1 MQKGRQTIVEN
12 VLSSVR
18 KAIDERVK
26 KMWVRQNEIHNK
38 KMIQKQPRGYES
50 LKRGRFVLL
59 IVCLFLIAPVAMA
72 ANSVTPSSLRI
83 ILGTFSP
90 YYSPKFV
97 HIRTGTPISWENP
110 TADLH
115 SITHDGC
122 KTGERCAFDSGPLGP
137 NRTFTL
143 RHLPPG
149 HYPYHCSFHA
159 IMQGTLVVTESDT
172 PSET

>member
-1 MQKGRQTIVEN
+1 MRGITK
-12 VLSSVR
+12 
-18 KAIDERVK
+18 RVTQNSFKNEKMMK
-26 KMWVRQNEIHNK
+26 KLFAVYGQ
-38 KMIQKQPRGYES
+38 
-50 LKRGRFVLL
+50 LKRRIFIIL
-59 IVCLFLIAPVAMA
+59 IVSLFLIAPFALA
-72 ANSVTPSSLRI
+72 GPSSFRI

-90 YYSPKFV
+90 YYSPKSA

-122 KTGERCAFDSGPLGP
+122 KTGERCVFDSGPLGP

-149 HYPYHCSFHA
+149 QYPYHCSFHP
-159 IMQGTLVVTESDT
+159 IMQGTLVVTGPDT
-172 PSET
+172 SGET

>member
-1 MQKGRQTIVEN
+1 M
-12 VLSSVR
+12 
-18 KAIDERVK
+18 RVT
-26 KMWVRQNEIHNK
+26 QNEIQIK
-38 KMIQKQPRGYES
+38 RMIQKQSRGCES
-50 LKRGRFVLL
+50 PKRGRFALL
-59 IVCLFLIAPVAMA
+59 IICLFLIAPFAMA
-72 ANSVTPSSLRI
+72 GNSVNPSSLRI
-83 ILGTFSP
+83 TLGTFSP

-122 KTGERCAFDSGPLGP
+122 KNGERCAFDSGPLGP
-137 NRTFTL
+137 NGTFTV

-149 HYPYHCSFHA
+149 HYSYHCSFHP

-172 PSET
+172 SSET